1 MKRIT
6 IDKKEYTFEF
16 TIEASLY
23 DDCTR
28 SVMDMFVKGGMVQG
42 AAEDNDV
49 NSAMEN
55 LLDTIANLPQ
65 KALTLFYAGLLEHH
79 GPEGDGSIQGKNDA
93 KKLLASYLKENNL
106 IMNDGFI
113 RFRLPEYRKE
123 ICLKLCEAIEDY
135 YIEKEYQG
143 TTYTI
148 GVNLWTGELDWSR
161 VDGVIG
167 AILQGM
173 YTNSAD
179 LGYSS
184 LGLNGVAHAENGVGP
199 GAEGN
204 GKNNP
209 SGDRRH

>member
-79 GPEGDGSIQGKNDA
+79 GPEGDGSIQGKSDA
-93 KKLLASYLKENNL
+93 KKLLASYLKENNKSFRDVLGEMMEQMAEDSFFDL
-106 IMNDGFI
+106 I
-113 RFRLPEYRKE
+113 
-123 ICLKLCEAIEDY
+123 
-135 YIEKEYQG
+135 
-143 TTYTI
+143 
-148 GVNLWTGELDWSR
+148 
-161 VDGVIG
+161 
-167 AILQGM
+167 
-173 YTNSAD
+173 
-179 LGYSS
+179 
-184 LGLNGVAHAENGVGP
+184 GLNQMTEEMTKNEEP
-199 GAEGN
+199 GEA
-204 GKNNP
+204 GK
-209 SGDRRH
+209 SSSAKK